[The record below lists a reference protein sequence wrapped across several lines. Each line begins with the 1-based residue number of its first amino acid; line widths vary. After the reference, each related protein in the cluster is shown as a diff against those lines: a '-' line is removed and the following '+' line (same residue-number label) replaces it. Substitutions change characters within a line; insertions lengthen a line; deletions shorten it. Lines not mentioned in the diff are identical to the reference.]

1 MKTLQ
6 QDYERIER
14 AILYIE
20 KNFLKQPEL
29 REIAHAAGL
38 SEHHFQR
45 LFRRWAGISPKRFL
59 QFMTAVH
66 AKNLLRS
73 TQNLMDV
80 AYASGLS
87 GPSRLHDLIVNV
99 YAVTPGE
106 LRKHGDSLTIRYG
119 FHASPFGECL
129 IAVTNKGICSLE
141 FIGSGD
147 KDTTLAGLRKKWN
160 NAEIIQDQRATET
173 YISKIFARL
182 RTAHIPLHVKGT
194 NFQIKVWEALLKVPQ
209 GSVISYEELA
219 VSIGRPSAVRA
230 VANAVANNP
239 IAFLIP
245 CHRVIR
251 KTGALGG
258 YHWGSPKKSAILL
271 WESDK

>member
-141 FIGSGD
+141 FIDSGD
-147 KDTTLAGLRKKWN
+147 KDRTLAGLRKKWN

-173 YISKIFARL
+173 YIRKIFARL
-182 RTAHIPLHVKGT
+182 RNAQIPLHVKGT

-209 GSVISYEELA
+209 GSVVSYEELA

-258 YHWGSPKKSAILL
+258 YHWGSLKKSAILL